1 MSTTVYINL
10 QNNIGKYSLNHMKL
24 FYSKTE
30 KLHIGNAFNAEGQD
44 PQLTSSSF
52 HWTLPVYPSWR
63 SAPEI
68 FSSFNLS
75 SVSDSFIY
83 P

>member
-52 HWTLPVYPSWR
+52 H
-63 SAPEI
+63 
-68 FSSFNLS
+68 
-75 SVSDSFIY
+75 
-83 P
+83 